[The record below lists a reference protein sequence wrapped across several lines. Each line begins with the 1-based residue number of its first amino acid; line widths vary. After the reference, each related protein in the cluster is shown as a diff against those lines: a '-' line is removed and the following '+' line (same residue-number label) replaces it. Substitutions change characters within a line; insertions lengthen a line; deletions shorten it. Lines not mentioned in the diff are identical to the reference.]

1 MEKITENISRI
12 DRLRK
17 DRTLPREEM
26 RLLLTTLTK
35 EEEAWLCKNADEVR
49 REHYG
54 TDVYLRGLIE
64 FTNYCRND
72 CLYCGIRRSNRNARR
87 YRLTTEEILD
97 CSDKGYLLGFR
108 TIVLQGGEDLFFTD
122 EKICSLVSEIKKR
135 HPDCA
140 VTLSI
145 GERPRESYEAF
156 FAAGAD
162 RYLLRHET
170 INPVHYSLLHPR
182 ELTIE
187 NRVRCLKDLREI
199 GFQVGCGMM
208 VGSPYQTVDYLLDDL
223 YFMAEFKPHM
233 IGIGPFIPHK
243 DTPFGDEPEG
253 SVELTLRLL
262 AILPFIPHGDT
273 PFCDR
278 ESGTLEDTLHLLAII
293 RLMNPR
299 VLLPATTALGTIH
312 PLGREMGIQAGANVV
327 MPNLS
332 PTGVRDKYML
342 YDGKICTG
350 DEAAECRRCMELR
363 MEKIGYHVVQARGDS
378 RV

>member
-1 MEKITENISRI
+1 MGLI

-17 DRTLPREEM
+17 ETALPREELGI
-26 RLLLTTLTK
+26 LLSTMTK
-35 EEEAWLCKNADEVR
+35 EDAEYLYRNADEVR

-54 TDVYLRGLIE
+54 TDVYIRGLIE

-72 CLYCGIRRSNRNARR
+72 CLYCGIRRSNTRAQR

-97 CSDKGYLLGFR
+97 CCDKGYLLGFR
-108 TIVLQGGEDLFFTD
+108 TFVLQGGEDLFFTD
-122 EKICSLVSEIKKR
+122 EKICAIVSEIKKR

-145 GERPRESYEAF
+145 GERQRESYEAF
-156 FAAGAD
+156 FKAGAD

-170 INPVHYSLLHPR
+170 INPAHYRLLHPK

-187 NRVRCLKDLREI
+187 NRRQCLNVLREI

-208 VGSPYQTVDYLLDDL
+208 VGSPYQTLDYILDDL
-223 YFMAEFKPHM
+223 YFMKDFRPHM
-233 IGIGPFIPHK
+233 IGIGPFIPHA
-243 DTPFGDEPEG
+243 DTPF
-253 SVELTLRLL
+253 
-262 AILPFIPHGDT
+262 H
-273 PFCDR
+273 DR
-278 ESGTLEDTLHLLAII
+278 ERGTLEDTLRLLAII

-299 VLLPATTALGTIH
+299 VLLPATTALGTIY

-363 MEKIGYHVVQARGDS
+363 MEKIGYHVVSARGDS
-378 RV
+378 KV